1 MSRKLIVEVVGDSRS
16 LERTF
21 DKSTRSSKAFGREM
35 TGTFGKVD
43 KGLQRLGAG
52 RAALIGG
59 AAGAGAGII
68 APQVIAQLSAAVDV
82 ASNLNEQVS
91 KSRVVFGDSSKVIE
105 DWAKTTAN
113 GIGVA
118 RDQAVEAAATFGS
131 MFRQAGQAGSDAAN
145 LSKSVVQ
152 LAGDLA
158 SFNNTGVDEALT
170 ALRSGLSGEI
180 EPLRRFQVFLTEA
193 AVQQRAME
201 QTGKAN
207 AKQLTQGEKI
217 LARYSLIMEQTSR

>member
-91 KSRVVFGDSSKVIE
+91 KSRVVFGDSS
-105 DWAKTTAN
+105 
-113 GIGVA
+113 
-118 RDQAVEAAATFGS
+118 
-131 MFRQAGQAGSDAAN
+131 
-145 LSKSVVQ
+145 
-152 LAGDLA
+152 
-158 SFNNTGVDEALT
+158 
-170 ALRSGLSGEI
+170 
-180 EPLRRFQVFLTEA
+180 
-193 AVQQRAME
+193 
-201 QTGKAN
+201 
-207 AKQLTQGEKI
+207 
-217 LARYSLIMEQTSR
+217 